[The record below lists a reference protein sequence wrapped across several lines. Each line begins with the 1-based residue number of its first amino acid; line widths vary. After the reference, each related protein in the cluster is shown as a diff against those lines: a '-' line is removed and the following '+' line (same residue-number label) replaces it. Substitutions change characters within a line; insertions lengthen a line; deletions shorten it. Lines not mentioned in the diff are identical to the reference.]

1 MWKCG
6 RCWLDLLRR
15 MNAISAFSW
24 NWRDVGI
31 RVLAVEVRLLM
42 VLHGEWE
49 KRMRA
54 GVLWPVIE

>member
-31 RVLAVEVRLLM
+31 RVLAVEVRLLT
-42 VLHGEWE
+42 VLHGE
-49 KRMRA
+49 
-54 GVLWPVIE
+54 